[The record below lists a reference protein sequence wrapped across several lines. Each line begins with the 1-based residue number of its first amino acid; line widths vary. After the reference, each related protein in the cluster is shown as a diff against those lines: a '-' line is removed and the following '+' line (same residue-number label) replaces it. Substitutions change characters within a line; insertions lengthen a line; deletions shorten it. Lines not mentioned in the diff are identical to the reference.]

1 MAFRSVRPIH
11 IVAAHLALVTAVVHL
26 ALGIL
31 NWAQYASAGILL
43 PPDLRWP
50 LFVASGL
57 TIVVGMVALVSGYPK
72 RPLYVGGSVLMIV
85 YIVGYFGW
93 HVSGHRPLL
102 VVGTGTHHHGST
114 VSYLLAHVVAGPAEF
129 LSLVSEAGLLVVLLY
144 LLVTEET
151 GESAR

>member
-1 MAFRSVRPIH
+1 VRPIH

-31 NWAQYASAGILL
+31 NWVQYASAGILL

-57 TIVVGMVALVSGYPK
+57 AIVVGMVALVSGYPK

-144 LLVTEET
+144 LLVTEEAGKSVT
-151 GESAR
+151 